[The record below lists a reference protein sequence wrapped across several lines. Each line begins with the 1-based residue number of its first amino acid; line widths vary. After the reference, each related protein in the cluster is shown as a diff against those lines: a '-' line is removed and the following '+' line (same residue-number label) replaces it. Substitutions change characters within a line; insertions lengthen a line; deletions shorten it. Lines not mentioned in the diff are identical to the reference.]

1 MSYTLADVDV
11 AERRIMACCPGAEIN
26 RYNYDFSLS
35 VRSADKSLAIIV
47 FDDREGGTAI
57 MPKDGD
63 LDRVIRI
70 LNGGMDL
77 PDLRLPAFKIS
88 DGSYFQLEAK
98 R

>member
-1 MSYTLADVDV
+1 
-11 AERRIMACCPGAEIN
+11 
-26 RYNYDFSLS
+26 
-35 VRSADKSLAIIV
+35 
-47 FDDREGGTAI
+47 